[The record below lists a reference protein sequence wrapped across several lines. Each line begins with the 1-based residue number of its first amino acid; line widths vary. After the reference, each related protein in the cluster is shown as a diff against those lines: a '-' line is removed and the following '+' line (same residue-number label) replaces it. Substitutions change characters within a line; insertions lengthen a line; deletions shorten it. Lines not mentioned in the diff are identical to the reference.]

1 MRFIAFDLETTGTL
15 PGVNKIIEIGAI
27 RFENETPISIFSSL
41 VNPREKIPKSAS
53 DVNQITDEMVAN
65 QPFIEALLN
74 PFAKFCADDILVAHN
89 ANFDA
94 QFLIHDIK
102 KYQSLAPK
110 GIVLDTLSMSRKVFP
125 GLASYK
131 LSSLVE
137 HLKMKNSRGFHRA
150 EEDAHYCGQIFLR
163 ILRKFSFQSPP
174 SKEKLVSLTN
184 RSSPLRLP
192 QIKPKNVQLSFFS
205 DSP

>member
-15 PGVNKIIEIGAI
+15 PGVHKIIEIGAI

-53 DVNQITDEMVAN
+53 EVNHITDEMVDN

-94 QFLIHDIK
+94 QFLISDIK
-102 KYQSLAPK
+102 KYKSLAPK
-110 GIVLDTLSMSRKVFP
+110 GMVLDTLSMSKKVFP
-125 GLASYK
+125 GLSSYK
-131 LSSLVE
+131 LSALVQY
-137 HLKMKNSRGFHRA
+137 LKVKDSGSFHRA
-150 EEDAHYCGQIFLR
+150 EGDAHYCAQVFLR
-163 ILRKFSFQSPP
+163 ILKKFSPQALPE
-174 SKEKLVSLTN
+174 KEKLVSLTN
-184 RSSPLRLP
+184 RSTPLKFP
-192 QIKPKNVQLSFFS
+192 QIKPETVQMSFFNS
-205 DSP
+205 F